1 MKLELKDVHEFV
13 IGAKGS
19 VDIVDNIFQ
28 TLFQNPSWEHIIEKH
43 ESISILSA
51 KVSSFLITQMMIEAA
66 KEEERENSYRHERD
80 TLFSELVNCIYLTVQ
95 NYCFF
100 ILK

>member
-1 MKLELKDVHEFV
+1 
-13 IGAKGS
+13 
-19 VDIVDNIFQ
+19 
-28 TLFQNPSWEHIIEKH
+28 
-43 ESISILSA
+43 
-51 KVSSFLITQMMIEAA
+51 MMIEAA